1 MNECRE
7 VRLGDVA
14 KFIDYRGK
22 TPRKTESGIPLITA
36 KIVKNG
42 SILPPNEFI
51 APEDY
56 DAWMTRG
63 LPKIGDVVLTTEAPL
78 GEVAQLKDAHV
89 ALAQRIIVLRA
100 KEDVLDNTFL
110 KYFLLSAEG
119 QSRLK
124 ARETGTTVT
133 GIKSSELQEVLV
145 PIPALLEQKKIAR
158 ILSSL
163 DDKIE
168 VNNQINRNLEEQA
181 KAIFKSWF
189 IDFEPF
195 QDGIFVDSELGR
207 IPKGWIVGKFTD
219 VVQILGGGTPKTSIP
234 EYWNGT
240 IPFFTPKDVGD
251 SIYTFATEKHL
262 AEDGLN
268 NCNSRLYPENTV
280 FVTARGTV
288 GKLALAGVPMAM
300 NQSCYALIGKD
311 NMPSLYVFCLA
322 LQVVETL
329 KKIANGAVFDAIVT
343 RDFETNN
350 VIIPPEEVI
359 NRFVETITP
368 LFKIIHSNGI
378 QNTSLVQSRDILLPK
393 LMSGEIALPEECISN
408 LVEHSPN

>member
-1 MNECRE
+1 MTGWRE

-51 APEDY
+51 AEGDY

-119 QSRLK
+119 QARLK
-124 ARETGTTVT
+124 SRESGTTVT
-133 GIKSSELQEVLV
+133 GIKSSELQEVLI
-145 PIPALLEQKKIAR
+145 PIPTLSEQKRIAA

-189 IDFEPF
+189 VDFEPF
-195 QDGIFVDSELGR
+195 QNGEFIDSDLGR
-207 IPKGWIVGKFTD
+207 IPKGWKVGNLSELLE
-219 VVQILGGGTPKTSIP
+219 IRYG
-234 EYWNGT
+234 
-240 IPFFTPKDVGD
+240 KDHKKLV
-251 SIYTFATEKHL
+251 
-262 AEDGLN
+262 DGLIPVYGSGGLMRFVDTALYSGESVLIPRKGTLN
-268 NCNSRLYPENTV
+268 NIMLVSGDFWTVDTMFYSVPKCKGACKFSFFALKRVDLAAMNTGSAVPSMTTDILNALPVVIPPQETINTFENTIDSSW
-280 FVTARGTV
+280 
-288 GKLALAGVPMAM
+288 
-300 NQSCYALIGKD
+300 Q
-311 NMPSLYVFCLA
+311 FCLKN
-322 LQVVETL
+322 
-329 KKIANGAVFDAIVT
+329 KKENIKLSSL
-343 RDFETNN
+343 RD
-350 VIIPPEEVI
+350 
-359 NRFVETITP
+359 
-368 LFKIIHSNGI
+368 S
-378 QNTSLVQSRDILLPK
+378 LLPK
-393 LMSGEIALPEECISN
+393 LIFDGIVI
-408 LVEHSPN
+408 